1 MSAGMIH
8 QASVRRALSC
18 RPFAAAA
25 AMLLLSAC
33 AGPIAVRS
41 GASGPAVPTV
51 VKLTMADSGEPTGPE
66 MAGAR
71 KAVEAALRDRG
82 YLLSDENGRRMELGL
97 STRPASAAIGVI
109 GGQTVSPAKSN
120 RLLQNC
126 KDRTYRLTLTYY
138 GEGDQPVITR
148 SWAEESHCRGTLE
161 DSLASLARHAVAA
174 LAEGTASRTDLRRG
188 RD

>member
-1 MSAGMIH
+1 
-8 QASVRRALSC
+8 
-18 RPFAAAA
+18 
-25 AMLLLSAC
+25 MLLLSAC
-33 AGPIAVRS
+33 AGPVTVHS
-41 GASGPAVPTV
+41 GASGPAVPPA
-51 VKLTMADSGEPTGPE
+51 VKVTMADSSEAAIPPLAE
-66 MAGAR
+66 AR

-82 YLLSDENGRRMELGL
+82 YLLSVESGHRMELGL
-97 STRPASAAIGVI
+97 STRPASAGIGVI
-109 GGQTVSPAKSN
+109 GGQTVSPAKTE

-161 DSLASLARHAVAA
+161 DSLASLARPAVAA
-174 LAEGTASRTDLRRG
+174 LAEGTGSRTDLRRG